1 MRQRRCLVL
10 MIFFFLIPM
19 VAQADLSVR
28 ECIKGPSSGRWE
40 LPGDSVWRT
49 VLTLQFS
56 NVLSSDVIA
65 QAAITYHEGPGQ
77 TGVKVEYQLVLD
89 SVSSFTMQ
97 HRPQT
102 GFPTA
107 KMLRASFP
115 DVAAGPHTL
124 ELRARSTSSFSA
136 YFAQAWL
143 APVLVESTEAG
154 SSGVASA
161 SLTTPSTNTWTTLV
175 TTTVSPPSGRAV
187 VLGAYSAATAGPL
200 NQLIEYRIL
209 RGSTVIGTFFD
220 SVGSY
225 LPSGQSFAMMDRTPG
240 SSSVTYSLQARTTGG
255 ATTFSTRRLLTQT
268 IPGDLTVYEGSV
280 TNVSIP
286 ADMAWHPLVSSS
298 SVVLSPASVGPYGTR
313 GFGFA
318 SVTYNGA
325 YNNEALLRFNFLAD
339 KAWEVGV
346 RPVHGTGS
354 KTVLEGLISD
364 WERLGFSA
372 GNSYS
377 MQLNAVGQCS
387 SGSNLSVRS
396 ARFQIV
402 VLPDND
408 GFVTPVVCAAH
419 PGTCCSDFP
428 STCSAYTCTA
438 GSLATVSGPGTDC
451 PVPP

>member
-1 MRQRRCLVL
+1 
-10 MIFFFLIPM
+10 
-19 VAQADLSVR
+19 
-28 ECIKGPSSGRWE
+28 
-40 LPGDSVWRT
+40 

-89 SVSSFTMQ
+89 SVPSFTMQ

-115 DVAAGPHTL
+115 EIAAGSHTL

-154 SSGVASA
+154 SSGEAVA
-161 SLTTPSTNTWTTLV
+161 SLTTPSTSTWTTLV
-175 TTTVSPPSGRAV
+175 TTTVSPPSGRAA
-187 VLGAYSAATAGPL
+187 VLGAYSAITAGPV
-200 NQLIEYRIL
+200 NQLVEYRIL
-209 RGSTVIGTFFD
+209 RGATVVGTFFD

-225 LPSGQSFAMMDRTPG
+225 LPSGQSFAMLDRTPG
-240 SSSVTYSLQARTTGG
+240 SSPVTYSLQARTTGG
-255 ATTFSTRRLLTQT
+255 ATTFSTRRLFTQT
-268 IPGDLTVYEGSV
+268 IPGDLTVYEGSA
-280 TNVSIP
+280 TNLSIP
-286 ADMAWHPLVSSS
+286 ADAAWHTLVSSPS
-298 SVVLSPASVGPYGTR
+298 TVLSSASVGTYGTR

-325 YNNEALLRFNFLAD
+325 YNNEALLRFNFLAN
-339 KAWEVGV
+339 KSWEVGI
-346 RPVHGTGS
+346 RPVHGTGG

-364 WERLGFSA
+364 WEKLGFTA
-372 GNSYS
+372 GTSYS
-377 MQLNAVGQCS
+377 MQLNGVGHCS
-387 SGSNLSVRS
+387 SSSSLSVRS

-408 GFVTPVVCAAH
+408 GFVTPVVCAAN
-419 PGTCCSDFP
+419 PGNCCANYP
-428 STCSAYTCTA
+428 ACSVYTCTA
-438 GSLATVSGPGTDC
+438 GSLANVSGPGTDC
-451 PVPP
+451 PIPP